1 MVETRNQ
8 KRRNEESE
16 NNNSNGIQISIKKKH
31 KYQPTEF
38 NFDTK
43 DNSSETSSEGDAD
56 DDVTEGVDTE
66 DNVVEIDVLDDIE
79 DVEGVDG
86 TESDDVEDVEG
97 VDTESDDTEGLDEMT
112 KAILKN
118 FKSKFRE
125 IAQSKLKKQKGDL
138 DDPYN
143 RFYDN
148 LDAIYSGDFF
158 ERTPIEEKKEEFL
171 EKFPKEQIELLN
183 KELEKMRERY
193 ASNCPSVI
201 DILKM
206 NCSLE
211 QKQKLIERIYA
222 FTNSDVLTPEYNST
236 LKFLTDNI
244 KNDMTPDL
252 LELEERIL
260 KNAESNSIFDSY
272 KKKILKS
279 QMPFEN
285 KVIAYKKLEIMET
298 YEETD
303 TSEHAKYKNW
313 MDVLLSIPFGT
324 YNSLPVSISSNTDEL
339 RSYMKKVR
347 ETLDT
352 KLSFLEKPKDQ
363 IINIV
368 SQMIRN
374 PDCNINAIGLHGT
387 KGTGKSSIA
396 SSIAAALDRPLRTIA
411 LGGESD
417 ASTLTGHGFT
427 YVGSMP
433 GRFIEILR
441 ETKTMSPVILIDEID
456 KISQTAQGKEII
468 GTLIHLTDATTNNK
482 YNYDR
487 YFSGIEFDLS
497 KILFIF
503 TYNDPSKVDPILSD
517 RLYKIKVDNY
527 NQKEKLEITNKHLIR
542 DVLQKLKLDNISFH
556 EDAIKYLV
564 DQSNKDEGMRTIKTK
579 ITIILSR
586 INILLLTNESDNIL
600 NLKYK
605 KLYSYYKS
613 HDKKSEKESEN
624 GSDSEKETPI
634 IVPKDH
640 IDILLDES
648 ISIEKDPFDE
658 PPFGMYI

>member
-8 KRRNEESE
+8 KRRNEESDTG
-16 NNNSNGIQISIKKKH
+16 NINITSIVKKKL

-38 NFDTK
+38 NFDTT
-43 DNSSETSSEGDAD
+43 DTTDASSNDDVACEDEGDAD
-56 DDVTEGVDTE
+56 D
-66 DNVVEIDVLDDIE
+66 EI
-79 DVEGVDG
+79 
-86 TESDDVEDVEG
+86 TESESNVELESSTNGSEG
-97 VDTESDDTEGLDEMT
+97 SDEELDEMS
-112 KAILKN
+112 KAILEN
-118 FKSKFRE
+118 FKAKFKE
-125 IAQSKLKKQKGDL
+125 LADKLNRKRTENTEEGEDEDEGN
-138 DDPYN
+138 DDNDDNDDGAYK

-158 ERTPIEEKKEEFL
+158 ERIPIEEKKKEFF
-171 EKFPKEQIELLN
+171 EKVPKDQIIVLN
-183 KELEKMRERY
+183 EELEKMRERY
-193 ASNCPSVI
+193 LSDCPSVI

-206 NCSLE
+206 NCSVD
-211 QKQKLIERIYA
+211 QKQKLIERVHA
-222 FTNSDVLTPEYNST
+222 FANSDVLTPEYNST
-236 LKFLTDNI
+236 LKFLTENI
-244 KNDMTPDL
+244 KNDMTPEL
-252 LELEERIL
+252 LELEDRIL
-260 KNAESNSIFDSY
+260 RNAETNSMFDSY
-272 KKKILKS
+272 KKKVLTS
-279 QMPFEN
+279 QMSFEN
-285 KVIAYKKLEIMET
+285 KVIAYKKLEIMDT

-313 MDVLLSIPFGT
+313 MDVLLSIPFGV
-324 YNSLPVSISSNTDEL
+324 YNSLPVNISSPSDDS

-374 PDCNINAIGLHGT
+374 SDCNINAIGLHGT

-396 SSIAAALDRPLRTIA
+396 SSIAAALGRPLRTIA

-527 NQKEKLEITNKHLIR
+527 NIKEKLEITNKHLIK
-542 DVLQKLKLDNISFH
+542 DILQQLNISNITFDQ
-556 EDAIKYLV
+556 DAIKYLV
-564 DQSNKDEGMRTIKTK
+564 DKSSKDEGMRTIKTK
-579 ITIILSR
+579 ITIILTR
-586 INILLLTNESDNIL
+586 INILLLTEESDNIL

-605 KLYSYYKS
+605 KLYSYYKNT
-613 HDKKSEKESEN
+613 DEN
-624 GSDSEKETPI
+624 I
-634 IVPKDH
+634 IIPMEH

-648 ISIEKDPFDE
+648 ISSEKTDPFDE
-658 PPFGMYI
+658 PPFGMYL

>member
-16 NNNSNGIQISIKKKH
+16 NNNSTTVTSIIKKKH

-43 DNSSETSSEGDAD
+43 DDSSETSSEGVTFGDVTEGDAD
-56 DDVTEGVDTE
+56 DDVTEGDGTDGVDAESDGNDVDDTDGVDAEGDDTE
-66 DNVVEIDVLDDIE
+66 
-79 DVEGVDG
+79 G
-86 TESDDVEDVEG
+86 
-97 VDTESDDTEGLDEMT
+97 TEGLDEMT

-171 EKFPKEQIELLN
+171 KKFPKEQIEILN

-193 ASNCPSVI
+193 TSNCPSVI

-324 YNSLPVSISSNTDEL
+324 YNSLPVSITSNTDEL

-468 GTLIHLTDATTNNK
+468 GTLIHLTDSTTNNK

-542 DVLQKLKLDNISFH
+542 DVLQQLKLDNISFH

-605 KLYSYYKS
+605 KLYSYYKN
-613 HDKKSEKESEN
+613 DV
-624 GSDSEKETPI
+624 GSDDGSDVGQ
-634 IVPKDH
+634 IVIPKDH

-648 ISIEKDPFDE
+648 ISNEKDPFDE
-658 PPFGMYI
+658 PPFGMYL

>member
-16 NNNSNGIQISIKKKH
+16 TTETITSIVKKKH

-38 NFDTK
+38 NLDTVTEENG
-43 DNSSETSSEGDAD
+43 DEGSDVTSEGDAD
-56 DDVTEGVDTE
+56 DEITEQGSKEGSEEGSEEGSKEGSEEEGSEEGSE
-66 DNVVEIDVLDDIE
+66 D
-79 DVEGVDG
+79 
-86 TESDDVEDVEG
+86 
-97 VDTESDDTEGLDEMT
+97 LDEMT

-118 FKSKFRE
+118 FKSKFKALAQNKGTRE
-125 IAQSKLKKQKGDL
+125 TRRDDL
-138 DDPYN
+138 DENDPYN

-158 ERTPIEEKKEEFL
+158 ERTPIEEKKKEFF

-183 KELEKMRERY
+183 SELEKMREKY
-193 ASNCPSVI
+193 SSDCPSVI

-222 FTNSDVLTPEYNST
+222 FTNSDILTPEYNST

-285 KVIAYKKLEIMET
+285 KVIAYKKLEIMDT

-324 YNSLPVSISSNTDEL
+324 YDSLPVNISSTSEDL
-339 RSYMKKVR
+339 RSYMKRVR

-396 SSIAAALDRPLRTIA
+396 SSIAAALGRPLRTIA

-468 GTLIHLTDATTNNK
+468 GTLIHLTDSTTNNK

-542 DVLQKLKLDNISFH
+542 DVLDKLKLDNISF
-556 EDAIKYLV
+556 DDSAIKYLV

-605 KLYSYYKS
+605 KLYSYYKV
-613 HDKKSEKESEN
+613 
-624 GSDSEKETPI
+624 SDSI
-634 IVPKDH
+634 VVPKEH
-640 IDILLDES
+640 LDILLDES
-648 ISIEKDPFDE
+648 ISSEKDPFDE

>member
-8 KRRNEESE
+8 KRRNEESD
-16 NNNSNGIQISIKKKH
+16 SNTNTNITSIVKKKH

-38 NFDTK
+38 NFGTNDTT
-43 DNSSETSSEGDAD
+43 DASSNDDVACEDEGDAD
-56 DDVTEGVDTE
+56 D
-66 DNVVEIDVLDDIE
+66 EI
-79 DVEGVDG
+79 
-86 TESDDVEDVEG
+86 TESESESNVNLESEL
-97 VDTESDDTEGLDEMT
+97 ESDEESDEDLDEMS
-112 KAILKN
+112 KAILEN
-118 FKSKFRE
+118 FKTKFKE
-125 IAQSKLKKQKGDL
+125 LANSNFKVKGKRSDSENTDSDNEDN
-138 DDPYN
+138 DDEAYK

-158 ERTPIEEKKEEFL
+158 ERIPIEEKKKEFF
-171 EKFPKEQIELLN
+171 EKVPKDQIIVLN
-183 KELEKMRERY
+183 EELEKMRDNY
-193 ASNCPSVI
+193 LSNCPSVI

-206 NCSLE
+206 NCSFD
-211 QKQKLIERIYA
+211 QKQKLIERVYA
-222 FTNSDVLTPEYNST
+222 FANSDVLTPEYNST

-244 KNDMTPDL
+244 KNDMTPEL
-252 LELEERIL
+252 LELEDRIL
-260 KNAESNSIFDSY
+260 RNAETNSIFDSY

-279 QMPFEN
+279 EMSFEN
-285 KVIAYKKLEIMET
+285 KVIAYKKLEIMNT
-298 YEETD
+298 YEEND

-313 MDVLLSIPFGT
+313 MDVLLSIPFGV
-324 YNSLPVSISSNTDEL
+324 YNSLPVNISSPSEDS

-527 NQKEKLEITNKHLIR
+527 NTKEKLEITNKHLIK
-542 DVLQKLKLDNISFH
+542 DVLQQLNITNITFDQ
-556 EDAIKYLV
+556 DAIKYLV
-564 DQSNKDEGMRTIKTK
+564 DKSSKDEGMRTIKTK
-579 ITIILSR
+579 ITIILTR
-586 INILLLTNESDNIL
+586 INILLLTEESDNIL

-605 KLYSYYKS
+605 KLYSYYKNTN
-613 HDKKSEKESEN
+613 EN
-624 GSDSEKETPI
+624 
-634 IVPKDH
+634 IVVPQEH

-648 ISIEKDPFDE
+648 ISSDKIDFDE
-658 PPFGMYI
+658 PPFGMYL

>member
-1 MVETRNQ
+1 MVETRSQ

-16 NNNSNGIQISIKKKH
+16 TNDTITSIVKKKH

-38 NFDTK
+38 NLDITKGPSVTEEDDTEGTEGTE
-43 DNSSETSSEGDAD
+43 DPDVTSEGDAD
-56 DDVTEGVDTE
+56 DDITEEGEEEPENEEEPKNEEGSEGSEGSE
-66 DNVVEIDVLDDIE
+66 D
-79 DVEGVDG
+79 
-86 TESDDVEDVEG
+86 
-97 VDTESDDTEGLDEMT
+97 LDEMT
-112 KAILKN
+112 RAILKN
-118 FKSKFRE
+118 FKSKFKAL
-125 IAQSKLKKQKGDL
+125 AQNKGVRGTRRDDL
-138 DDPYN
+138 DEDDPYN

-158 ERTPIEEKKEEFL
+158 ERTPIEEKKTEFF

-183 KELEKMRERY
+183 SELEKMREKY
-193 ASNCPSVI
+193 SSDCPSVI

-206 NCSLE
+206 NCSLD

-222 FTNSDVLTPEYNST
+222 FTNSDILTPEYNST

-252 LELEERIL
+252 VELEERIL

-285 KVIAYKKLEIMET
+285 KVIAYKKLEIMDT

-313 MDVLLSIPFGT
+313 MDVLLSIPFGV
-324 YNSLPVSISSNTDEL
+324 YDSLPVNMSSTSDEL

-396 SSIAAALDRPLRTIA
+396 SSIAAALGRPLRTIA

-468 GTLIHLTDATTNNK
+468 GTLIHLTDSTTNNK

-542 DVLQKLKLDNISFH
+542 DVLQSLKLDNISF
-556 EDAIKYLV
+556 DDSAIQYLV
-564 DQSNKDEGMRTIKTK
+564 EQSNKDEGMRTIKTK

-605 KLYSYYKS
+605 KLYSYY
-613 HDKKSEKESEN
+613 N
-624 GSDSEKETPI
+624 GGDTRSDDTRSDVKI
-634 IVPKDH
+634 VVPKEH

-648 ISIEKDPFDE
+648 ISSEKDPFDE
-658 PPFGMYI
+658 PPFGMYL

>member
-43 DNSSETSSEGDAD
+43 DNSSETSSEGDADVTEGDAD

-193 ASNCPSVI
+193 TSNCPSVI

-324 YNSLPVSISSNTDEL
+324 YNSLPVSITSNTD
-339 RSYMKKVR
+339 
-347 ETLDT
+347 
-352 KLSFLEKPKDQ
+352 
-363 IINIV
+363 
-368 SQMIRN
+368 
-374 PDCNINAIGLHGT
+374 
-387 KGTGKSSIA
+387 
-396 SSIAAALDRPLRTIA
+396 
-411 LGGESD
+411 
-417 ASTLTGHGFT
+417 
-427 YVGSMP
+427 
-433 GRFIEILR
+433 
-441 ETKTMSPVILIDEID
+441 
-456 KISQTAQGKEII
+456 
-468 GTLIHLTDATTNNK
+468 
-482 YNYDR
+482 
-487 YFSGIEFDLS
+487 
-497 KILFIF
+497 
-503 TYNDPSKVDPILSD
+503 
-517 RLYKIKVDNY
+517 
-527 NQKEKLEITNKHLIR
+527 
-542 DVLQKLKLDNISFH
+542 
-556 EDAIKYLV
+556 
-564 DQSNKDEGMRTIKTK
+564 
-579 ITIILSR
+579 
-586 INILLLTNESDNIL
+586 
-600 NLKYK
+600 
-605 KLYSYYKS
+605 
-613 HDKKSEKESEN
+613 
-624 GSDSEKETPI
+624 
-634 IVPKDH
+634 
-640 IDILLDES
+640 
-648 ISIEKDPFDE
+648 
-658 PPFGMYI
+658 